1 MQKYDSLSLGA
12 DSRLLVDELDASRPA
27 PLDHR
32 IEVVDR
38 KADVMDSR
46 SPLRYE
52 ARDRRGRVVGLQ
64 QLYQRLAGAEARYV
78 RAVGVIER
86 NFGQPQHIPEERKAR
101 GDRLHGDADV
111 GYTRATRG

>member
-1 MQKYDSLSLGA
+1 MQKHDPLSFGT
-12 DSRLLVDELDASRPA
+12 DSRLLVDELYASRPA

-32 IEVVDR
+32 VEVING

-46 SPLRYE
+46 SPFRNE
-52 ARDRRGRVVGLQ
+52 TRDRRRRVVGLQ

-101 GDRLHGDADV
+101 GNRLHGDPDV